1 MCDKK
6 SKFHRHLQREKKK
19 FTGND
24 LENILVRMR
33 LKDSE
38 GLNMWKRWKL
48 PSR

>member
-6 SKFHRHLQREKKK
+6 NKIHRHLQREKKI
-19 FTGND
+19 TAND

-33 LKDSE
+33 LKGSE

>member
-1 MCDKK
+1 MIKRVNPIGIWK
-6 SKFHRHLQREKKK
+6 GTKQ
-19 FTGND
+19 FTAND